1 MKIAAASDDGK
12 TITGH
17 VGRCE
22 MFLVFDTDGKAITNV
37 EKRENSFTMH
47 KQADRHQQH
56 GHNHGHNREH
66 NHEHNHGHNQ
76 GLGHGG
82 SGRHVGIIEGLKDCG
97 YLFCC
102 SGGPGLID
110 DLNANG
116 IQTFFTGEMD
126 AEEAVKLFLEGRL
139 QNDPD
144 RQCREHRH

>member
-1 MKIAAASDDGK
+1 MKIAAASDNGK

-22 MFLVFDTDGKAITNV
+22 MFIVFDIDGKVITNV

-47 KQADRHQQH
+47 KKTGQHQQH
-56 GHNHGHNREH
+56 LHNHGHEHGREH
-66 NHEHNHGHNQ
+66 TGT
-76 GLGHGG
+76 
-82 SGRHVGIIEGLKDCG
+82 GRHNGIIEGLKDCS

-116 IQTFFTGEMD
+116 IQTFFTGEME
-126 AEEAVKLFLEGRL
+126 AEEAVKLFLEDRL